1 MPLSN
6 TTQDILRSS
15 PYWDDYNRDKR
26 FHRVLIKPRT
36 PVQTRELNQIQSML
50 QNQVE
55 QVTSSV
61 YREGAAVSGGQQTLD
76 TNGVVLQV
84 LRDDAVDINNFFN
97 PETNVGALAEGLTS
111 GARAIV
117 TQVSAQP
124 TSSYAAILFAPLNA
138 TPFQADESVQFANIE
153 TGDAIATMVVAPGTA
168 ATNVASTFSVATG
181 VFYLRGH
188 LVEVPKQTIILSAN
202 TQAPSKRIG
211 FVITESIVTAADDAT
226 LLDPALGT
234 TNYAGPGA
242 DRLKLTA
249 VLTAKD
255 ILDDRIAPNSDVN
268 FIEIV
273 RVVEGI
279 IQPQSDRLETDF
291 IENTLARRTN
301 DESGD
306 YVVTPFRLLVK
317 DHNPSVNLPNIT
329 GLISGNTTSPIIQ
342 AANTITTI
350 TLANGAT
357 SNVTTLFDSEVS
369 VGDVLV
375 VNGEQ
380 REIVSITSNT
390 VLTVN
395 AAFTVAFTNVTATV
409 ISGEKVNLELEA
421 GKAYVRGYEIQTK
434 GVSKLAANRARTTQ
448 AVDNGTV
455 STGFGPYVIVT
466 RDTGLF
472 NVNTMETV
480 DLHCVP
486 FANVNV
492 NLVNATAGNYLSS
505 KIGTARVRSFLYHSG
520 IGDANTTYKMY
531 VVGAE
536 FQTKTFQVNFTIT
549 PISKI
554 ILLSLIKIVTLY

>member
-1 MPLSN
+1 MLF
-6 TTQDILRSS
+6 RS
-15 PYWDDYNRDKR
+15 
-26 FHRVLIKPRT
+26 
-36 PVQTRELNQIQSML
+36 
-50 QNQVE
+50 
-55 QVTSSV
+55 
-61 YREGAAVSGGQQTLD
+61 
-76 TNGVVLQV
+76 
-84 LRDDAVDINNFFN
+84 DAVDINNFFN

-375 VNGEQ
+375 VNGEH
-380 REIVSITSNT
+380 
-390 VLTVN
+390 
-395 AAFTVAFTNVTATV
+395 
-409 ISGEKVNLELEA
+409 ISLRMEFL
-421 GKAYVRGYEIQTK
+421 QT
-434 GVSKLAANRARTTQ
+434 
-448 AVDNGTV
+448 
-455 STGFGPYVIVT
+455 I
-466 RDTGLF
+466 
-472 NVNTMETV
+472 
-480 DLHCVP
+480 
-486 FANVNV
+486 
-492 NLVNATAGNYLSS
+492 
-505 KIGTARVRSFLYHSG
+505 FL
-520 IGDANTTYKMY
+520 
-531 VVGAE
+531 
-536 FQTKTFQVNFTIT
+536 
-549 PISKI
+549 PILWFSQH
-554 ILLSLIKIVTLY
+554 